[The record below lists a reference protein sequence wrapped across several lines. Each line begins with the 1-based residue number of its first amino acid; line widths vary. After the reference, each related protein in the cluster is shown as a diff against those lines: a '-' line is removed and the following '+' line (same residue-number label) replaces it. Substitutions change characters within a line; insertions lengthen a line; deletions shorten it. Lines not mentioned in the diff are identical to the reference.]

1 MVLLDW
7 VPALNR
13 DATSETVGSSKY
25 AAIHTGGVVYN
36 IPYTIIFVLS
46 FFYFYFTSF
55 VCWPTGLLI
64 SIVTAQAQHR
74 LSSVRPTH
82 PSRS

>member
-1 MVLLDW
+1 MVLLDR

-13 DATSETVGSSKY
+13 DAMSTVGSSKY

-46 FFYFYFTSF
+46 FFYYYFTSF
-55 VCWPTGLLI
+55 CLLAYRAVHNY
-64 SIVTAQAQHR
+64 SSAR
-74 LSSVRPTH
+74 LLGWL
-82 PSRS
+82 

>member
-1 MVLLDW
+1 MVLLDR

-13 DATSETVGSSKY
+13 DAMSTVGSSKY

-64 SIVTAQAQHR
+64 SIFTAEAQHR
-74 LSSVRPTH
+74 LSSEL
-82 PSRS
+82 SEYNAQ